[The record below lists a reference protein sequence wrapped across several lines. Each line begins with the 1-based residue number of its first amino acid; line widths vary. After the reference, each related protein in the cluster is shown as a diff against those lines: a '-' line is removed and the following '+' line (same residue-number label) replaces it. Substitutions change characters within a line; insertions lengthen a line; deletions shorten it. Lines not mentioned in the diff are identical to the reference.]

1 MVSENGQKKSKKN
14 YKNGKK
20 YGVWIK
26 WYENGM
32 KGGEEIIK
40 TIIEM
45 DYFIDGTK
53 MDKKR
58 LKELTRMG

>member
-1 MVSENGQKKSKKN
+1 MILLILGLSGLKM
-14 YKNGKK
+14 GKK
-20 YGVWIK
+20 AK
-26 WYENGM
+26 
-32 KGGEEIIK
+32 KGLIK
-40 TIIEM
+40 TIVEM